1 MIRLSRAFTVFLVVA
16 LALAFIVV
24 ISPVIGFRLDPV
36 RSGSMSP
43 AIETGDLVISSHV
56 DNEDIHV
63 GDVIVFRHNGM
74 LICHRVIALDFEQ
87 NWIQTQGDNNE
98 DPDPF
103 IISYNDVITKV
114 GIVVPFMGHVVMFM
128 KSVYGWTLII
138 TIVAVMLL
146 LGWYQDKQKDDARSG
161 GENDQ

>member
-1 MIRLSRAFTVFLVVA
+1 MLLVA
-16 LALAFIVV
+16 LALVLIVV

-74 LICHRVIALDFEQ
+74 LICHRVIALDLDQ

-103 IISYNDVITKV
+103 IISYNDVVTEV
-114 GIVVPFMGHVVMFM
+114 GSVIPYMGHVVMFL
-128 KSVYGWTLII
+128 KSVYGWALII
-138 TIVAVMLL
+138 TMTAVVLL
-146 LGWYQDKQKDDARSG
+146 LDKYESKQKEDPDSG
-161 GENDQ
+161 GGQ